1 MRRPRLSLS
10 LAALALAAS
19 AASVQPQAPAAP
31 PDKGEGFFLSG
42 KLDAA
47 INFFSGA
54 LKDNPKDARAR
65 EVLGYCL
72 VIKAKDSL
80 REGSPVQAQV
90 ALARA
95 REFLPENREIRTLSL
110 LAELEQSAPTPGVPV
125 SSGTLDASAET
136 RAVLD
141 CFFGDG
147 PCAKSG
153 RYLVH
158 IVQPGET
165 MAEIAIKY
173 YNDLNQWEKIWKAN
187 PQLDNPHR
195 LEKGTRLLIP
205 AP

>member
-1 MRRPRLSLS
+1 MLRRRLSLS
-10 LAALALAAS
+10 LAALAIAGAA
-19 AASVQPQAPAAP
+19 AAAPAPEA
-31 PDKGEGFFLSG
+31 PDKGEGLFLSG

-72 VIKAKDSL
+72 VIKGKNAL
-80 REGSPVQAQV
+80 AEGSPVQAQV

-136 RAVLD
+136 RAVLE

-158 IVQPGET
+158 VVQPGET